1 MKMVMAVVPRDEAE
15 RVLEA
20 LVSAGLTATFTDS
33 RGGMLRQAQETL
45 FIAVKDEDLEQVLT
59 IIHDSCHSHVH
70 VESSESGGEPFSS
83 HPAPGTAELGG
94 AVAFVWDLD
103 RFETY

>member
-33 RGGMLRQAQETL
+33 RGGMLRQTQTTL
-45 FIAVKDEDLEQVLT
+45 FIAVKDPDLEQVLT
-59 IIHDSCHSHVH
+59 IIHDSCHSQAH
-70 VESSESGGEPFSS
+70 VESTESGGEPFSS